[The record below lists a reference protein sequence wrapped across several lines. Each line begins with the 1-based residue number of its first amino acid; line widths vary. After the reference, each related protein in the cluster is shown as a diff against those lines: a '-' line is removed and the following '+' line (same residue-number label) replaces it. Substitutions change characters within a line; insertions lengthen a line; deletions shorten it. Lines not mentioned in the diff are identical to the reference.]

1 VLGDVDEHFSGDYL
15 NQQTVMRAARA
26 AGLSTAAIGKL
37 GPALIFDHTERAAR
51 DQARCSPFL
60 DDVCGTCFVASLR
73 IDFAVLDAVAG
84 LLVEL
89 VKADFLA
96 LRGGWEQSN
105 WAGNEGQLEIT
116 LPVGTRRHDVLR
128 Y

>member
-1 VLGDVDEHFSGDYL
+1 MERSQDRYS
-15 NQQTVMRAARA
+15 RAEVECIGSQA
-26 AGLSTAAIGKL
+26 APVCPSDAA
-37 GPALIFDHTERAAR
+37 
-51 DQARCSPFL
+51 L
-60 DDVCGTCFVASLR
+60 DT
-73 IDFAVLDAVAG
+73 VAG

-105 WAGNEGQLEIT
+105 WAGNEGQLEIA